1 MKVILQKEV
10 DKLGAPGDVVEV
22 AAGYARNFL
31 IPKGLA
37 ASASKGA
44 VKHSERLREAHQK
57 RQRATLEAAQAIA
70 ERLNSTPLRIPAKA
84 GEDGRLFGS
93 ITVHHVAD
101 EIEKI
106 AGAEIDRKQIHL
118 AEPIRSIGAHEVTV
132 HLHPDVDAT
141 VTVQVTAK

>member
-1 MKVILQKEV
+1 MRIILQKEV
-10 DKLGAPGDVVEV
+10 DKLGTPGDIVDV
-22 AAGYARNFL
+22 ADGYARNFL

-44 VKHSERLREAHQK
+44 VKHAERLREGHEK
-57 RQRATLEAAQAIA
+57 RQRAALEAAQAIA
-70 ERLNSTPLRIPAKA
+70 ERLSSTPLRVPAKA

-93 ITVHHVAD
+93 ITVHHLAD

-118 AEPIRSIGAHEVTV
+118 EEPIRSVGAHEVRV

-141 VTVQVTAK
+141 VTVQIVAR

>member
-70 ERLNSTPLRIPAKA
+70 ERLKSTPLRIPAKA

-118 AEPIRSIGAHEVTV
+118 TEPIRSIGAHEVTV